1 MMSGFRLLRAA
12 GSFELRNRRVARGER
27 EPNNGSL
34 EVEFSPLVHRGSES
48 WVTVVIGRNGVG
60 KSRLLAGI
68 ADVFDRIDEGR
79 GSISRDSVSVSLIE
93 YMCEGRHVVLKLNER
108 DVVFATCDG
117 QKCSPSDL
125 PLPGKI
131 IALTTTPFD
140 KFRVSRSAQRLPDRP
155 VQPEGRYTYLGLRD
169 RTGRASTTATIFR
182 ALEGLFE
189 ASKGSDERRLRI
201 ADIFAFLGYEPRVEV
216 RYRFRVSE
224 RARIQQLID
233 GASVEEIISPY
244 ETRPSSR
251 GLQRFRDDPEAIEL
265 IRKVG
270 REVNRRGG
278 LQSFSLQADF
288 LGWSDDDMFF
298 RDVQQLRRL
307 GVVEM
312 TAVEVQRQEDGTI
325 LDLRHASSGE
335 LGIVTGFLGLASVI
349 RDNSLVFID
358 EPEIS
363 LHPEWQTRYLELL
376 TRTFA
381 RFHGCHFI
389 LATHSPLILSDIGA
403 RSSSVVSLDPDR
415 RRAESALA
423 FAGKSYDYLLATA
436 FEEPGNNNLFVKEE
450 IIRALRLAA
459 DGKSRSPEFAELL
472 GWLTSIKSNLQNDSP
487 IVELIE
493 ELREAAKLGGVRL

>member
-1 MMSGFRLLRAA
+1 MSGFRLLRAA
-12 GSFELRNRRVARGER
+12 GTFELRNQRVVRGEHA
-27 EPNNGSL
+27 PNSTSL
-34 EVEFSPLVHRGSES
+34 EVEFSPPVKHESGS
-48 WVTVVIGRNGVG
+48 WVSVVIGRNGVG

-68 ADVFDRIDEGR
+68 ADVFDRIDDR
-79 GSISRDSVSVSLIE
+79 RSVISRDSVSVSLIE
-93 YMCEGRHVVLKLNER
+93 YICEDRHVVLKLNER
-108 DVVFATCDG
+108 DVVSATCDG
-117 QKCSPSDL
+117 QKCLLSEL
-125 PLPGKI
+125 PLPSKI

-140 KFRVSRSAQRLPDRP
+140 KFRISRSAMRLPDRS

-169 RTGRASTTATIFR
+169 RSGRASTTATIFR

-201 ADIFAFLGYEPRVEV
+201 ADIFTFLGYEPRVEV
-216 RYRFRVSE
+216 RYRFRMSE
-224 RARIQQLID
+224 RAQIQRAID
-233 GASVEEIISPY
+233 GAPIEEIISPH
-244 ETRPSSR
+244 ESRPSSR
-251 GLQRFRDDPEAIEL
+251 GLGRFSNDPDAIDL

-270 REVNRRGG
+270 QEVNRRGG
-278 LQSFSLQADF
+278 LQAFSLQADF
-288 LGWSDDDMFF
+288 LGQSDDDMFF

-312 TAVEVQRQEDGTI
+312 TAVEVQRQQDGTI
-325 LDLRHASSGE
+325 LDLRYASSGE

-363 LHPEWQTRYLELL
+363 LHPEWQTRYVELL

-381 RFHGCHFI
+381 HFHGCHFI
-389 LATHSPLILSDIGA
+389 LATHSPLILSDIEA
-403 RSSSVVSLDPDR
+403 QSSSVVSLDPDR
-415 RRAESALA
+415 RRAESAVA

-459 DGKSRSPEFAELL
+459 DGKTRSAEFVELI
-472 GWLTSIKSNLQNDSP
+472 GWLTSIQSTLRNDSP

-493 ELREAAKLGGVRL
+493 DLREAAKLVVDRS